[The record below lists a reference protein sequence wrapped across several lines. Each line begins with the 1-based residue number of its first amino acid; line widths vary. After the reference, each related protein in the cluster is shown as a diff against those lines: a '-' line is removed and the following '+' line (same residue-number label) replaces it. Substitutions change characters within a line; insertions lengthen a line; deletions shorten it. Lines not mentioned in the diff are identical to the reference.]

1 MPIEAG
7 SPHAFPASSNQGVIR
22 QNARFCGS
30 YPTWIEKPRSRLQ
43 ATMSAA
49 KRLHRLHWLLM
60 ERNPRSNTSTS
71 RSCKNVAAR
80 RLETVIPKQR
90 RAYTG
95 EGVT

>member
-1 MPIEAG
+1 
-7 SPHAFPASSNQGVIR
+7 
-22 QNARFCGS
+22 
-30 YPTWIEKPRSRLQ
+30 
-43 ATMSAA
+43 MSAA

-80 RLETVIPKQR
+80 RLEKVIPKQR

-95 EGVT
+95 EGVTRILSPHTEIILKAPSPAPGTCEGAQGSPKPTNYALRLA

>member
-1 MPIEAG
+1 
-7 SPHAFPASSNQGVIR
+7 
-22 QNARFCGS
+22 
-30 YPTWIEKPRSRLQ
+30 
-43 ATMSAA
+43 MSAA

-60 ERNPRSNTSTS
+60 ERNPRSNTSTY

-80 RLETVIPKQR
+80 RLEKVIPKQR